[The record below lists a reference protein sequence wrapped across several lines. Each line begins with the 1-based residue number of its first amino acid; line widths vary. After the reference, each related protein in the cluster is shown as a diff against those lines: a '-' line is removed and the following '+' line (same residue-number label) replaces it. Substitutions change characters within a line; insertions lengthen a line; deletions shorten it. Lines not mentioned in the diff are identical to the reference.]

1 MSETL
6 DTLQRYGTSFQSKV
20 ISALLTDKKIMES
33 IGDIIKSDFFE
44 SDANKWIVN
53 TIIQYYGEYR
63 RIPTLDVFKV
73 ELYKNDNA
81 TLKTVVREQLR
92 HVFTEIGTVDL
103 EFIKKEFSD
112 FCRNQNLKEVILQS
126 VDLLKAGN
134 YNKIKELVDTAM
146 KVGTSA
152 DIGHDYIKDV
162 LLRMDEDA
170 RDTVPTGFEPIDDL
184 MDGGLGAGELGVV
197 VANSG
202 IGKSWVLAQIG
213 AHAMKMGKRVV
224 HYTLELS
231 ETYVG
236 RRYDTIL
243 SGIPTHEIRERKDEV
258 QDKLKSIKGNVIIK
272 YLPPKS
278 VTAKRLE
285 SHIDKLIQ
293 MDMKPDL
300 IIIDYA
306 DLMRSHY
313 VSSDSTYQEAAGIY
327 IELRAMSGEYGIP
340 TWTASQANRSGIS
353 TDVLEADSVA
363 DSYGKVMNAD
373 FVVSLMRKPNDKLN
387 NTAKFYV
394 MKNRFGPDGLSFPA
408 KMDTNIGMI
417 KVFEQT
423 SADGMMAMKDSKDGE
438 KIEKQ
443 LLFNKYSQLTGGK
456 KQVSGFGE

>member
-1 MSETL
+1 MIHRRKIRKSIKISEFFDNNKVGNEENTL
-6 DTLQRYGTSFQSKV
+6 FHLDYDVKIKTPYG
-20 ISALLTDKKIMES
+20 
-33 IGDIIKSDFFE
+33 
-44 SDANKWIVN
+44 
-53 TIIQYYGEYR
+53 YYSV
-63 RIPTLDVFKV
+63 PTLCRTIKQKSIRLYFSNNKTLECGWEHKLKV
-73 ELYKNDNA
+73 NGEWVQVKDIDIKNSIIEVDGGFTKIRKIHEGNEKILY
-81 TLKTVVREQLR
+81 
-92 HVFTEIGTVDL
+92 DL
-103 EFIKKEFSD
+103 
-112 FCRNQNLKEVILQS
+112 S
-126 VDLLKAGN
+126 VDKVHCFYGN
-134 YNKIKELVDTAM
+134 
-146 KVGTSA
+146 
-152 DIGHDYIKDV
+152 
-162 LLRMDEDA
+162 
-170 RDTVPTGFEPIDDL
+170 
-184 MDGGLGAGELGVV
+184 
-197 VANSG
+197 G
-202 IGKSWVLAQIG
+202 ILSHNTWVLAQIG

-353 TDVLEADSVA
+353 NDVLEADSVA